1 MMLGPDS
8 GTGMD
13 RQTGAYGGFVL
24 VNRIGKG
31 RCWLTDD
38 PIFVSYLAIC
48 QNGIEIFYSKGG

>member
-1 MMLGPDS
+1 
-8 GTGMD
+8 MD